1 MRKIIAMLGMLLLA
15 VGMANAQ
22 TFPVQNLSV
31 LGTSNF
37 AGTATFQTPVAITSG
52 GTGASTQP
60 GALSNILGGVPLPI
74 ANGGTNSSTATGA
87 TSNLQYSQ
95 GASGSV
101 ARSNTSKF
109 QDTISVKDFGA
120 EGDGSTNDTTA
131 IQNAITAA
139 QIAHARLY
147 IPAATYIVTSLTVTS
162 SIEVVGDGMGNSI
175 LKINASQNTP
185 ILHVTS
191 AGSQYSFIHDL
202 SLVSSVTTASGC
214 AGLQIDGGQAFNI
227 DRVEVSGTYTGIN
240 IPSGQS
246 GAVLADCWVHNIT
259 GAGYTID
266 AGNMLVK
273 GNFAINCGTF
283 GFYFSATS
291 GNSAGLIVSENTS
304 YNTNNANFAFVG
316 NSTYNIIDLVVS
328 NNVASTSPNGAG
340 FLFDTHGQYITA
352 SNNFTELAGS
362 NASLAVVS
370 NQNGFLI
377 TANNASITIGN
388 SVAIG
393 ASGSGLE
400 ADCNDF
406 SVVGGIYVSN
416 NFSHGGSFSGV
427 LIGATG
433 VVTGWNVTGVNT
445 RPGPSGSDTQAYG
458 VLSYTSGST
467 GLVTSSILH
476 GTVGGAGNTG
486 GTATFANNIT
496 Y

>member
-1 MRKIIAMLGMLLLA
+1 MRKIIAMLGMLLLV
-15 VGMANAQ
+15 VGIADAQ

-37 AGTATFQTPVAITSG
+37 VGIATFQTPVAITSG
-52 GTGASTQP
+52 GTGAATQP

-120 EGDGSTNDTTA
+120 KGDGSTNDTTA

-139 QIAHARLY
+139 QITHARLY
-147 IPAATYIVTSLTVTS
+147 IPAATYIVTALTVTA
-162 SIEVVGDGMGNSI
+162 SIEIVGDGMGNSI

-191 AGSQYSFIHDL
+191 AGSQYFFIHDL

-240 IPSGQS
+240 IPAGQG

-259 GAGYTID
+259 GTGYTID
-266 AGNMLVK
+266 AGNMLVR
-273 GNFAINCGTF
+273 GNFAINCGGY
-283 GFYFSATS
+283 GFYFSSVS
-291 GNSAGLIVSENTS
+291 GGSAGLIVTDNTS
-304 YNTNNANFAFVG
+304 YSTNNANFAFQG
-316 NSTYNIIDLVVS
+316 NATHNIIDLVVA
-328 NNVASTSPNGAG
+328 NNVASTAPNGPG
-340 FLFDTHGQYITA
+340 FLFDTYGEYINA

-362 NASLAVVS
+362 NSS
-370 NQNGFLI
+370 NTVISYQSGFLL
-377 TANNASITIGN
+377 TVNNADITIN
-388 SVAIG
+388 NAVAIG
-393 ASGSGLE
+393 ASANGLE

-406 SVVGGIYVSN
+406 AVVGGVFVSN
-416 NFSHGGSFSGV
+416 NFSGGGSFSGILV
-427 LIGATG
+427 GAAG
-433 VVTGWNVTGVNT
+433 VVTGWTITGVQT
-445 RPGPSGSDTQAYG
+445 RPGGGAANTQIFGVSSFSSGN
-458 VLSYTSGST
+458 T

-476 GTVGGAGNTG
+476 GTSSGSNNTG
-486 GTATFANNIT
+486 GTATFANNLT